1 MFTSRDITDGLETTF
16 VGQKVFVFGSIDSTN
31 TCARLLAES
40 GVENG
45 TAVYTEYQTKGRGR
59 LNRKWASEQ
68 GQNLLFSVV
77 MYPDFEERRYF
88 LVPLMISVCIVESVG
103 RLGFNIPLTVKWPND
118 VLLDNGKKIAG
129 ILTEITHT
137 YDDQPRIV
145 AGIGINVNQRN
156 FPSPIADT
164 ASSLSAAAGTNI
176 DRLRLLKILLTCI
189 ETHSGSLHSNPQ
201 QIITLWRSHC
211 SLFDKRVTVE
221 QHRKKISGIFRDIDT
236 DGALLLEDEKKK
248 TIRILAGDVTTVSV

>member
-45 TAVYTEYQTKGRGR
+45 TVVYTEYQTKGRGR

-103 RLGFNIPLTVKWPND
+103 RLGFEKSFCHGST
-118 VLLDNGKKIAG
+118 
-129 ILTEITHT
+129 
-137 YDDQPRIV
+137 R
-145 AGIGINVNQRN
+145 RN
-156 FPSPIADT
+156 S
-164 ASSLSAAAGTNI
+164 
-176 DRLRLLKILLTCI
+176 
-189 ETHSGSLHSNPQ
+189 E
-201 QIITLWRSHC
+201 
-211 SLFDKRVTVE
+211 
-221 QHRKKISGIFRDIDT
+221 
-236 DGALLLEDEKKK
+236 
-248 TIRILAGDVTTVSV
+248 